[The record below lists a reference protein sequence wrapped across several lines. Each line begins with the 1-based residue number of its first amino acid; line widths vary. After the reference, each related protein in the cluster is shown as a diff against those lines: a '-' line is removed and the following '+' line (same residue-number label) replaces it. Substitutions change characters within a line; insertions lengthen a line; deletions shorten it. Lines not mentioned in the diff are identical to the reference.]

1 MTIRFTLDMELYEL
15 FRRQSRISTDSRH
28 IVPDSLFFALHG
40 ERFDGN
46 SYAENALK
54 AGAAAAVVDDPSVA
68 ETLRQQWPDRC
79 AEVPDTLA
87 ALQEL
92 AARHRRELGIPI
104 LAITGSNGKTTTK
117 ELVGRVLS
125 RKFRT
130 AVTQGNLNNHIGVPL
145 TLLAM
150 DRSVEIGVVEMGASH
165 PGEIALLC
173 SIARPDYGLITNIG
187 KAHLE
192 GFGGIEGVMRGK
204 GELLDF
210 LVASGGTA
218 FWLNDSDC
226 LKTMVE
232 SRPGLRAISYS
243 APEAIGTEPFVEA
256 RWDGLSV
263 RTRLVGDYNRSNIAA
278 AIAVGLYFGIGR
290 AEIVSAIESYDPD
303 NNRSQKRQ
311 TAFNTLI
318 SDCYNANPSSM
329 QAALDNF
336 LREADPRPKAVVLG
350 DMGELGPYAAVEHRT
365 VIERLE
371 QGGIEEAYLVGGHF
385 AEAARGSR
393 YRTFAD
399 TEALARYLDEH
410 PIRNRLVLVKGSR
423 ANRLEKIAE
432 KL

>member
-1 MTIRFTLDMELYEL
+1 MELYEL
-15 FRRQSRISTDSRH
+15 FRRHSRISTDSRH

-68 ETLRQQWPDRC
+68 ETLRQHWPDRC

-165 PGEIALLC
+165 PGEIAQLC

-218 FWLNDSDC
+218 FWLNDSDR

-256 RWDGLSV
+256 RWDGLPV

-318 SDCYNANPSSM
+318 SDCYNAN
-329 QAALDNF
+329 
-336 LREADPRPKAVVLG
+336 VLG

>member
-1 MTIRFTLDMELYEL
+1 M
-15 FRRQSRISTDSRH
+15 
-28 IVPDSLFFALHG
+28 
-40 ERFDGN
+40 
-46 SYAENALK
+46 
-54 AGAAAAVVDDPSVA
+54 
-68 ETLRQQWPDRC
+68 
-79 AEVPDTLA
+79 
-87 ALQEL
+87 
-92 AARHRRELGIPI
+92 
-104 LAITGSNGKTTTK
+104 
-117 ELVGRVLS
+117 
-125 RKFRT
+125 
-130 AVTQGNLNNHIGVPL
+130 PL

-210 LVASGGTA
+210 LVANGGTA
-218 FWLNDSDC
+218 FWLNDSDR

-256 RWDGLSV
+256 RWDGLPV

-336 LREADPRPKAVVLG
+336 LCEADPRPKAVVLG

-365 VIERLE
+365 VVERLE

>member
-1 MTIRFTLDMELYEL
+1 MPSDDSACTPNSTTIRFTLDMELYEL
-15 FRRQSRISTDSRH
+15 FRRHSRISTDSRH

-68 ETLRQQWPDRC
+68 ETLRQHWPDRC

-210 LVASGGTA
+210 LVANGGTA
-218 FWLNDSDC
+218 FWLNDSDR

-232 SRPGLRAISYS
+232 SRPGLRA
-243 APEAIGTEPFVEA
+243 PTLRP
-256 RWDGLSV
+256 R
-263 RTRLVGDYNRSNIAA
+263 RS
-278 AIAVGLYFGIGR
+278 
-290 AEIVSAIESYDPD
+290 E
-303 NNRSQKRQ
+303 Q
-311 TAFNTLI
+311 
-318 SDCYNANPSSM
+318 NPSSKRDGTACPSALVWSETTT
-329 QAALDNF
+329 AATS
-336 LREADPRPKAVVLG
+336 RP
-350 DMGELGPYAAVEHRT
+350 P
-365 VIERLE
+365 
-371 QGGIEEAYLVGGHF
+371 
-385 AEAARGSR
+385 
-393 YRTFAD
+393 
-399 TEALARYLDEH
+399 
-410 PIRNRLVLVKGSR
+410 
-423 ANRLEKIAE
+423 
-432 KL
+432 

>member
-1 MTIRFTLDMELYEL
+1 MELYEL
-15 FRRQSRISTDSRH
+15 FRRHSRISTDSRH

-68 ETLRQQWPDRC
+68 ETLRQHWPDRC

-165 PGEIALLC
+165 PGEIAQLC

-218 FWLNDSDC
+218 FWLNDSDR

-256 RWDGLSV
+256 RWDGLPV

-318 SDCYNANPSSM
+318 SDCYNANPDSTQMAILSAADLGGRLVCILGDM
-329 QAALDNF
+329 LELGERSEEFHRETGRAALDAGA
-336 LREADPRPKAVVLG
+336 LLLTT
-350 DMGELGPYAAVEHRT
+350 GELSAVMGGEHYGGKAAL
-365 VIERLE
+365 IADLPKRLR
-371 QGGIEEAYLVGGHF
+371 
-385 AEAARGSR
+385 RG
-393 YRTFAD
+393 D
-399 TEALARYLDEH
+399 V
-410 PIRNRLVLVKGSR
+410 VLVKASHSMAFEEISEALR
-423 ANRLEKIAE
+423 EI

>member
-1 MTIRFTLDMELYEL
+1 MELYEL
-15 FRRQSRISTDSRH
+15 FRRHSRISTDSRH

-218 FWLNDSDC
+218 FWLNDSDR

-232 SRPGLRAISYS
+232 SCPGLRAISYS

-256 RWDGLSV
+256 RWDGLPV

-365 VIERLE
+365 V
-371 QGGIEEAYLVGGHF
+371 A
-385 AEAARGSR
+385 
-393 YRTFAD
+393 
-399 TEALARYLDEH
+399 
-410 PIRNRLVLVKGSR
+410 
-423 ANRLEKIAE
+423 
-432 KL
+432 

>member
-1 MTIRFTLDMELYEL
+1 MELYEL
-15 FRRQSRISTDSRH
+15 FRRHSRISTDSRH

-210 LVASGGTA
+210 MVASGGTA

-329 QAALDNF
+329 QAIAMNL
-336 LREADPRPKAVVLG
+336 
-350 DMGELGPYAAVEHRT
+350 
-365 VIERLE
+365 
-371 QGGIEEAYLVGGHF
+371 
-385 AEAARGSR
+385 
-393 YRTFAD
+393 
-399 TEALARYLDEH
+399 
-410 PIRNRLVLVKGSR
+410 PIRSMP
-423 ANRLEKIAE
+423 
-432 KL
+432 

>member
-1 MTIRFTLDMELYEL
+1 MELYEL
-15 FRRQSRISTDSRH
+15 FRRHSRISTDSRH

-40 ERFDGN
+40 ERFAGN

-54 AGAAAAVVDDPSVA
+54 AGAAAAVVDDPSGA
-68 ETLRQQWPDRC
+68 ETLPQHWPDRC

-256 RWDGLSV
+256 RLYGLSV

-365 VIERLE
+365 VVERLE

>member
-1 MTIRFTLDMELYEL
+1 MELYEL
-15 FRRQSRISTDSRH
+15 FRRHSRISTDSRH

-210 LVASGGTA
+210 MVASGGTA

-263 RTRLVGDYNRSNIAA
+263 RTRLAGDYNRSNIAA
-278 AIAVGLYFGIGR
+278 AIAVGLYFRIGTPISSLIEYGGGMPEDTGKIVNGGPMMGR
-290 AEIVSAIESYDPD
+290 AV
-303 NNRSQKRQ
+303 
-311 TAFNTLI
+311 
-318 SDCYNANPSSM
+318 ANPEAPVTKGTSGILLIRRKGSVRKTPQSCIKCAKCVGVCPM
-329 QAALDNF
+329 GLEPYLMYGFARR
-336 LREADPRPKAVVLG
+336 LRYEELEATHVTDC
-350 DMGELGPYAAVEHRT
+350 
-365 VIERLE
+365 IEC
-371 QGGIEEAYLVGGHF
+371 GCCSYTCPAYLPLLDYIRLGKSEV
-385 AEAARGSR
+385 AKILRARK
-393 YRTFAD
+393 
-399 TEALARYLDEH
+399 AR
-410 PIRNRLVLVKGSR
+410 
-423 ANRLEKIAE
+423 
-432 KL
+432 

>member
-1 MTIRFTLDMELYEL
+1 
-15 FRRQSRISTDSRH
+15 
-28 IVPDSLFFALHG
+28 
-40 ERFDGN
+40 
-46 SYAENALK
+46 
-54 AGAAAAVVDDPSVA
+54 
-68 ETLRQQWPDRC
+68 
-79 AEVPDTLA
+79 
-87 ALQEL
+87 
-92 AARHRRELGIPI
+92 
-104 LAITGSNGKTTTK
+104 
-117 ELVGRVLS
+117 
-125 RKFRT
+125 
-130 AVTQGNLNNHIGVPL
+130 
-145 TLLAM
+145 
-150 DRSVEIGVVEMGASH
+150 
-165 PGEIALLC
+165 
-173 SIARPDYGLITNIG
+173 
-187 KAHLE
+187 
-192 GFGGIEGVMRGK
+192 MRGK

-218 FWLNDSDC
+218 FWLNDSDR

-256 RWDGLSV
+256 RWDGLPV

-365 VIERLE
+365 VVERLE
-371 QGGIEEAYLVGGHF
+371 QGGIEEAYLVGEHF

>member
-15 FRRQSRISTDSRH
+15 FRRHSRISTDSRH

-79 AEVPDTLA
+79 AAVPDT
-87 ALQEL
+87 L

-218 FWLNDSDC
+218 FWLNDSDR

-256 RWDGLSV
+256 RWDGLPV

-365 VIERLE
+365 VVERLE

-410 PIRNRLVLVKGSR
+410 TIRNRLVLVKGSR